1 MLVLPEE
8 EVWPMCA
15 MHFEQVPSDDGRRLL
30 LDFANTLDVEA
41 ATDDLVTRAQL
52 TAFLHDAGVIERRT
66 PATEEDVALARELRS
81 GIRRALQLNHDEEH
95 ADVPELDRVLSRLPM
110 RLSWSGGEPTLEPVE
125 PGVPGGLAQIAVA
138 VANAHADGTWQ
149 RLKICADS
157 DCQEAYFDASKNRS
171 RNWCGVTCG
180 NKAKTRAYRQRTRSA
195 HG

>member
-1 MLVLPEE
+1 
-8 EVWPMCA
+8 MCA
-15 MHFEQVPSDDGRRLL
+15 MHFEEVRSDEDRRLI
-30 LDFANTLDVEA
+30 LDFANTIDVEA

-66 PATEEDVALARELRS
+66 PASEEDVALARELRS

-110 RLSWSGGEPTLEPVE
+110 RLSWSAGEPALEPLE
-125 PGVPGGLAQIAVA
+125 RGVRAGLAQIAVA
-138 VANAHADGTWQ
+138 VANTHADGTWE

-157 DCQEAYFDASKNRS
+157 NCQEAYFDASKNRS

-195 HG
+195 RN